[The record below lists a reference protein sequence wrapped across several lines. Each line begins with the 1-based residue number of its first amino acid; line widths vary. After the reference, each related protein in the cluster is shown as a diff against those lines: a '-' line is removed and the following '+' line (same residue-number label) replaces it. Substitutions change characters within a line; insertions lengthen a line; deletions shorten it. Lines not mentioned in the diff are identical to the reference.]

1 VIVWL
6 RIGNTSNHALLRWFV
21 PLWPEIM
28 RCIGLGDRLIEVPE
42 SSNSVINQQVAIRK
56 NKNLYHI
63 RYMSWILMI
72 TYATIGSA
80 FNTEYVL
87 PYEFLRDDKIA

>member
-1 VIVWL
+1 LYVI
-6 RIGNTSNHALLRWFV
+6 ILLY
-21 PLWPEIM
+21 
-28 RCIGLGDRLIEVPE
+28 
-42 SSNSVINQQVAIRK
+42 
-56 NKNLYHI
+56 NLYHI